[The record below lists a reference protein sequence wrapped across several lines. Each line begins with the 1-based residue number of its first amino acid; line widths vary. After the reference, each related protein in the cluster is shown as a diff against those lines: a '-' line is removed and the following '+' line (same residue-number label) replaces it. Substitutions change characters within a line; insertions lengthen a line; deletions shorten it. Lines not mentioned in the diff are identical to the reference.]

1 MFKNTHTIKKCVLIY
16 NNLYSKIESVIKMNL
31 NQLKFFLE
39 VAVSENITK
48 TAQQHLLPPSA
59 VSSSIKKLEQELG
72 VELFDRTHNKITINT
87 KGKYFASEI
96 GEMFRRMEDATAQIT
111 APTEASPKIK
121 ILIHARSKWITELIV
136 EYASME
142 QSNNFIISNEY
153 ADKVID
159 DFDIIIDEPD
169 EKYVCWEHFVLSVER
184 ICVKRASNSSL
195 AGKEL
200 YFQQLRDEPF
210 ILPSVGNGMR
220 KRYENA
226 CKRHKIKEQIIV
238 ECNDRQC
245 LHHYVASGLGLTI
258 GSYHSLGDSSQQNL
272 TALKVLDFDE
282 IQTVCV
288 FYKKNAYQKFY
299 LKKFCDYLYSKRIL

>member
-1 MFKNTHTIKKCVLIY
+1 M
-16 NNLYSKIESVIKMNL
+16 VIKMNL
-31 NQLKFFLE
+31 NQLQYFSE
-39 VAVSENITK
+39 VAKSQNITK
-48 TAQQHLLPPSA
+48 TAKKYLLPPSA

-72 VELFDRTHNKITINT
+72 VKLFDRTHNRITLNA

-96 GEMFRRMEDATAQIT
+96 EEVFKKIDNATNQIT
-111 APTEASPKIK
+111 ERTNELPKIK
-121 ILIHARSKWITELIV
+121 ILIHARSKWITKLIV
-136 EYASME
+136 EYATKE

-153 ADKVID
+153 ANKDID

-184 ICVKRASNSSL
+184 ICVKASSDSSL

-200 YFQQLRDEPF
+200 YFHQLGNEPF

-245 LHHYVASGLGLTI
+245 LHQYVSSGIGLTI
-258 GSYHSLGDSSQQNL
+258 GSYRSLNDSAQQNL

-288 FYKKNAYQKFY
+288 FYKKNENENFH
-299 LKKFCDYLYSKRIL
+299 LKKFCDFLYSKRIM